1 MNKNFRKI
9 PTVISEKIQNIDG
22 DFIIGTVISISEVDF
37 ENPIYSD
44 FNIRRSNEQLFYENE
59 IVPSTKNGI
68 YSRKNINGY
77 KIKYPDRPR
86 VSKTYYVGERPIFGD
101 YSKGTFSL
109 YITRMVIAYE
119 NIPPREISLT
129 LELLDQKNIN
139 DQVRYVFKISTSQVL
154 SQNIPN
160 FQDEL
165 FFNLNLLQENIGSVD
180 VFSTTSTREEFLNS
194 LQLDWEIFPPG
205 ERDED
210 LHRITQGLRN
220 LQPQRLQE
228 INERYRFLCDE
239 NPVRTIL
246 GRSGMLRY
254 FGAKFSDNLVVF
266 ENTSYGN
273 AIYILFENW
282 EELSQL
288 SRLEIQNRPPNQ
300 YIRIPHLGD
309 WKTKVKAII
318 TAKRQ

>member
-1 MNKNFRKI
+1 MSKNFRKI
-9 PTVISEKIQNIDG
+9 PTVILEKIQNING
-22 DFIIGTVISISEVDF
+22 DLIIGAVINLSEADF
-37 ENPIYSD
+37 ANPFYSD
-44 FNIRRSNEQLFYENE
+44 FNIRISNGQLLYENE
-59 IVPSTKNGI
+59 IVPITRKGI

-77 KIKYPDRPR
+77 KIKYPERPR
-86 VSKTYYVGERPIFGD
+86 VLKTYYAGERPKFGD
-101 YSKGTFSL
+101 YSRGTFSL
-109 YITRMVIAYE
+109 YITRMVIDYD
-119 NIPPREISLT
+119 NIPPSEISLI
-129 LELLDQKNIN
+129 LELLEQKVVN
-139 DQVRYVFKISTSQVL
+139 DKNQYVFKISTSQVI

-165 FFNLNLLQENIGSVD
+165 FFNLNLLQENIETVD

-194 LQLDWEIFPPG
+194 LQLNWEIFPPG

-210 LHRITQGLRN
+210 LQRITQGLRGLN
-220 LQPQRLQE
+220 PQRLEE
-228 INERYRFLCDE
+228 INDRYRFLHEE
-239 NPVRTIL
+239 NPVSVII

-282 EELSQL
+282 RELSQL

-300 YIRIPHLGD
+300 YIRIPHWGD
-309 WKTKVKAII
+309 WRTKVKAII
-318 TAKRQ
+318 KAKR